1 MIVSLASLRV
11 PLLGAALVFTI
22 GWQGAAQASG
32 FYLPE
37 QSVKA
42 AGRAYSGEA
51 ADSGPES
58 LWWNPAAI
66 GGMTE
71 ARGAFGVTPIF
82 AKLRVRDV
90 NSRIVRPGQAPAP
103 VGGDPAPRDPAR
115 FGAVPSGAI
124 AVPIT
129 DRVAVGL
136 AVTSPFSFTNDYQA
150 DSFTRYAADRTRL
163 ITIDL
168 QPSVAVQATDWL
180 RIGAAVNVEYSD
192 AYLSVA
198 LPNLSPALPDGK
210 QALSGDGW
218 DTGFSVGVQ
227 LVGDRVTAGFSYKS
241 SIEHDLKGRLTI
253 SGLVGPLAGAN
264 TEFDT
269 KAEFRTPWQAIG
281 AVRVQA
287 TEALTLNA
295 QVTRFGWSEFDKITL
310 SAPAGAFIPENY
322 RDTWLVAG
330 GADYVLNPNWTV
342 RGGLYYDQTPTRNGR
357 RNPSVPDA
365 NRVSLNAGASYRLG
379 ARTTIDFAVE
389 YIDFERSTL
398 DRQRVA
404 FEGTPVATQILT
416 DGVLASGS
424 AITLG
429 LGARFAL

>member
-1 MIVSLASLRV
+1 M
-11 PLLGAALVFTI
+11 LLGAAGAAMFAA
-22 GWQGAAQASG
+22 GAAQASG

-37 QSVKA
+37 QSIKG

-51 ADSGPES
+51 ADTGPES

-82 AKLRVRDV
+82 AKLKIRDR
-90 NSRIVRPGQAPAP
+90 NSRIVRPGQPAAP
-103 VGGDPAPRDPAR
+103 VGGDPRPRDPAK
-115 FGAVPSGAI
+115 FGAVPNL
-124 AVPIT
+124 AVAFPLI

-163 ITIDL
+163 ITVDV
-168 QPSVAVQATDWL
+168 QPSIAVQATDWL
-180 RIGAAVNVEYSD
+180 RIGAALNVEYSD

-198 LPNLSPALPDGK
+198 LPNLLASLPDGK

-227 LVGDRVTAGFSYKS
+227 LVGERVTAGFAYKHK
-241 SIEHDLKGRLTI
+241 IEHDLKGRLKI

-264 TEFDT
+264 AEFDT
-269 KAEFRTPWQAIG
+269 KAEFSTPWQAIG

-287 TEALTLNA
+287 SEALTLNA
-295 QVTRFGWSEFDKITL
+295 QVTRFGWSEFDKIELT
-310 SAPAGAFIPENY
+310 APAGAFIPEDY

-330 GADYVLNPNWTV
+330 GADYVVSPRLTV
-342 RGGLYYDQTPTRNGR
+342 RGGLYYDETPTQNGR

-365 NRVSLNAGASYRLG
+365 NRLSLNAGASYRIG
-379 ARTTIDFAVE
+379 ERTMLDFAVE

-398 DRQRVA
+398 DRERGA
-404 FEGTPVATQILT
+404 FEGTPVFTRILT
-416 DGVLASGS
+416 DGTATGN

-429 LGARFAL
+429 VGARFAL

>member
-1 MIVSLASLRV
+1 VTVTPLRLSLLSAAAMISTTWSE
-11 PLLGAALVFTI
+11 AAN
-22 GWQGAAQASG
+22 ASG

-37 QSVKA
+37 QSIKG

-51 ADSGPES
+51 ADTGPES

-71 ARGAFGVTPIF
+71 TRVAVGVTPIF
-82 AKLRVRDV
+82 AKLRIRDR
-90 NSRIVRPGQAPAP
+90 NSRIVRPGQPAAP
-103 VGGDPAPRDPAR
+103 VGGDPAPRDPAK
-115 FGAVPSGAI
+115 FGAVPNLAL
-124 AVPIT
+124 AVPVT

-150 DSFTRYAADRTRL
+150 DSFTRYVADRTRL
-163 ITIDL
+163 ITVDI
-168 QPSVAVQATDWL
+168 QPSVGVQATDWL
-180 RIGAAVNVEYSD
+180 RIGAALNVEYSD
-192 AYLSVA
+192 AFLSVA
-198 LPNLSPALPDGK
+198 LPNLLATLPDGK

-227 LVGDRVTAGFSYKS
+227 LVGQGVTAGFSYKS
-241 SIEHDLKGRLTI
+241 KIEHDLKGRLRI

-264 TEFDT
+264 ADLPT
-269 KAEFRTPWQAIG
+269 KAEFSTPWQAIG

-295 QVTRFGWSEFDKITL
+295 QLSRFGWSEFDRVEL
-310 SAPAGAFIPENY
+310 SAPAGAFIAEDY
-322 RDTWLVAG
+322 RDTWTVAG
-330 GADYVLNPNWTV
+330 GADYVVSPRLTV
-342 RGGLYYDQTPTRNGR
+342 RGGAYYDETPTQNGR

-365 NRVSLNAGASYRLG
+365 NRLSLNAGASYRIG
-379 ARTTIDFAVE
+379 QRTMLDVAVE

-404 FEGTPVATQILT
+404 FEGTPVATPLLT
-416 DGVLASGS
+416 DGTATGS
-424 AITLG
+424 AVTLG
-429 LGARFAL
+429 IGARFAL

>member
-1 MIVSLASLRV
+1 MRFRGAM
-11 PLLGAALVFTI
+11 LLGAAGTAML
-22 GWQGAAQASG
+22 AAGPAGASG

-37 QSVKA
+37 QSIKG

-51 ADSGPES
+51 ADTGPES
-58 LWWNPAAI
+58 LWWNPASI

-71 ARGAFGVTPIF
+71 ARGAFGVTPVF
-82 AKLRVRDV
+82 AKLKIRDR
-90 NSRIVRPGQAPAP
+90 NSRIVRPGQPAAP
-103 VGGDPAPRDPAR
+103 VGGDPSPRNPAK
-115 FGAVPSGAI
+115 FGAVPNLAVAI
-124 AVPIT
+124 PVT

-163 ITIDL
+163 ITVDI
-168 QPSVAVQATDWL
+168 QPSIAVQATDWL
-180 RIGAAVNVEYSD
+180 RIGAALNVEYSD
-192 AYLSVA
+192 AFLSIA

-227 LVGDRVTAGFSYKS
+227 LVGDRVTAGFAYKHK
-241 SIEHDLKGRLTI
+241 IEHDLKGRLKI

-264 TEFDT
+264 AEFDT
-269 KAEFRTPWQAIG
+269 KAEFSTPWQAIG

-287 TEALTLNA
+287 SEALTLNA
-295 QVTRFGWSEFDKITL
+295 QVTRFGWSEFDRISLTV
-310 SAPAGAFIPENY
+310 PAGAFIPEDY

-330 GADYVLNPNWTV
+330 GADYVVSPKLTV
-342 RGGLYYDQTPTRNGR
+342 RGGLYYDETPTQNGR

-365 NRVSLNAGASYRLG
+365 NRLSLNAGASYRIG
-379 ARTTIDFAVE
+379 ETTMLDFAVE

-398 DRQRVA
+398 DRERLA
-404 FEGTPVATQILT
+404 FEGTPVVTRILT
-416 DGVLASGS
+416 DGTATGR

-429 LGARFAL
+429 VGARFAL

>member
-1 MIVSLASLRV
+1 MVIKPVPSSVMLA
-11 PLLGAALVFTI
+11 LGAAALLV
-22 GWQGAAQASG
+22 GAQPAFASG

-37 QSVKA
+37 QSIKG

-58 LWWNPAAI
+58 LWWNPASI
-66 GGMTE
+66 GGIGE

-82 AKLRVRDV
+82 ATLRVRDR
-90 NSRIVRPGQAPAP
+90 NSQIVRPGQAPAP
-103 VGGDPAPRDPAR
+103 VGGDPAPDDPAR
-115 FGAVPSGAI
+115 FGAVPSGAV

-129 DRVAVGL
+129 DKVAVGL
-136 AVTSPFSFTNDYQA
+136 AITSPFSFTNDYQD

-168 QPSVAVQATDWL
+168 QPSIAVQATDWL
-180 RIGAAVNVEYSD
+180 RVGAALNVEYSD

-198 LPNLSPALPDGK
+198 LPNLLASLPDGK

-218 DTGFSVGVQ
+218 DTGFTVGVQ
-227 LVGDRVTAGFSYKS
+227 LVGERVVAGFSYKS
-241 SIEHDLKGRLTI
+241 SIEHNLKGELAI

-264 TEFDT
+264 GRIPT
-269 KAEFRTPWQAIG
+269 KATFSTPWQAIG
-281 AVRVQA
+281 AVRIAA
-287 TEALTLNA
+287 TEQLTLNT
-295 QVTRFGWSEFDKITL
+295 QVTRFGWSKFDRVSLT
-310 SAPAGAFIPENY
+310 APVGAFIAEDY

-330 GADYVLNPNWTV
+330 GADYVVSPRWTV
-342 RGGLYYDQTPTRNGR
+342 RGGLYYDETPTQNGR

-379 ARTTIDFAVE
+379 ERTTIDMAVE
-389 YIDFERSTL
+389 YIDFEQSSL

-404 FEGTPVATQILT
+404 FEGTPVATGILT
-416 DGVLASGS
+416 DGVLASGR

-429 LGARFAL
+429 VGARFAL